1 MKSLIC
7 IIIIIMILTLIM
19 TYLILNKIDPVTN
32 IFYNDELKDTFKDI
46 STPIDMVYTWVDST
60 DPKWLDLKQIF
71 EESILNKP
79 DNGTERY
86 TNSVKP
92 DAELELSLELSLQNV
107 PWIRNIYIVT
117 MKPQIPECLVKNP
130 KLHKEYISKRIRII
144 HHDTLG
150 LPITFN
156 SVAIEGTLHRIPDLS
171 NYFLYM
177 NDDIYILNP
186 CKKGYFFKNN
196 KIVMRYHPYY
206 YKSPTISSYYGNWNI
221 LLNYIDNLVINNHG
235 CCWTLSKEIMKEA
248 EKKYPKEWEKNI
260 HSAFRNHEDI
270 QPLGL
275 ALNLGIKN
283 KKVVGYSND
292 PLKINAI
299 HGLNTRL
306 TRAQIKNI
314 TKLHIFCLNGPSL
327 LHLLENIYILRCLF
341 VQ

>member
-1 MKSLIC
+1 
-7 IIIIIMILTLIM
+7 M

-32 IFYNDELKDTFKDI
+32 IFYNDNLKDTFKDI

-156 SVAIEGTLHRIPDLS
+156 SVAI
-171 NYFLYM
+171 
-177 NDDIYILNP
+177 
-186 CKKGYFFKNN
+186 
-196 KIVMRYHPYY
+196 
-206 YKSPTISSYYGNWNI
+206 
-221 LLNYIDNLVINNHG
+221 
-235 CCWTLSKEIMKEA
+235 
-248 EKKYPKEWEKNI
+248 
-260 HSAFRNHEDI
+260 
-270 QPLGL
+270 
-275 ALNLGIKN
+275 
-283 KKVVGYSND
+283 
-292 PLKINAI
+292 
-299 HGLNTRL
+299 
-306 TRAQIKNI
+306 
-314 TKLHIFCLNGPSL
+314 
-327 LHLLENIYILRCLF
+327 
-341 VQ
+341 